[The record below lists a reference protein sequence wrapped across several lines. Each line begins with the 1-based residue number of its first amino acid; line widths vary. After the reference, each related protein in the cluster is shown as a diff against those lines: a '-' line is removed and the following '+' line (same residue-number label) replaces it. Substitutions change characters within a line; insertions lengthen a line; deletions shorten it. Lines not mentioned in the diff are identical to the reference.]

1 MRSAMMHTDGRCL
14 LVSLELRRILQPIS
28 WAGCTGKPVAF
39 KLMPANT
46 QPLLAAEDSTAYSR
60 AGFSRNALWVTQ
72 ADDSHRWPGGDYPL
86 QNPNPGGLQD
96 WVHEVLPHVPLVLL
110 MSSAWGL

>member
-1 MRSAMMHTDGRCL
+1 MGPSIA
-14 LVSLELRRILQPIS
+14 
-28 WAGCTGKPVAF
+28 GKPVAF

-46 QPLLAAEDSTAYSR
+46 QPLLAEEGSTAYTR
-60 AGFSRNALWVTQ
+60 AGFARNSLWVTQ

-96 WVHEVLPHVPLVLL
+96 WVEEVRPLSKAQFSGQPSLL
-110 MSSAWGL
+110 